1 MPLSAEQAFRV
12 HYDPGPG
19 ADETPDPTA
28 LILVNARARRA
39 GQLAW
44 LNPVRT
50 ALAERYRV
58 EVAHPTSSADTERI
72 AREAATRGVTLV
84 VAAGGDGTVHA
95 VANGLA
101 GSQSS
106 IGLLP
111 LGTANDLARELGI
124 PRDVVASARA
134 LAVGRRR
141 FVDLGRVNGRRFLTV
156 GGLGL
161 VSASALSVT
170 RAKER
175 SPLSRRIAT
184 LLGASIYRVVAAALI
199 LGRREIAN
207 AVRLRWTDPADGRA
221 RVLHADVHALFVT
234 NHRTC
239 GAGLTIPSGG
249 SADDGVF
256 ELCLVPA
263 TSRARLVA
271 NLQRLSA
278 GREIPMDVLTVLR
291 ATDATVQLE
300 RPDSFIADGELVAH
314 GTRFEIGIE
323 PRALSIIV

>member
-1 MPLSAEQAFRV
+1 MHNA
-12 HYDPGPG
+12 PGLG
-19 ADETPDPTA
+19 TDENSSDPTA
-28 LILVNARARRA
+28 LILVNPRARRA
-39 GQLAW
+39 GNPHW
-44 LNPVRT
+44 LHPVRVV
-50 ALAERYRV
+50 LAERYQV
-58 EVAHPTSSADTERI
+58 DVAHPASSAETERL
-72 AREAATRGVTLV
+72 ARDAAARGVTLV
-84 VAAGGDGTVHA
+84 VAAGGDGTIHA

-101 GSQSS
+101 GSRSS
-106 IGLLP
+106 LGLIP
-111 LGTANDLARELGI
+111 LGTANDLARELG
-124 PRDVVASARA
+124 VAGDLAAAARA
-134 LAVGRRR
+134 LADGRRR
-141 FVDLGRVNGRRFLTV
+141 LVDLGRVTGRRFLTV

-184 LLGASIYRVVAAALI
+184 LLGGAIYRVAAAALI
-199 LGRREIAN
+199 LGQRDIAS
-207 AVRLRWTDPADGRA
+207 AIKLRWTDPTDGRA
-221 RVLHADVHALFVT
+221 HSLNTDVHALFVT

-278 GREIPMDVLTVLR
+278 GRDIPMEVLTVLR
-291 ATDATVQLE
+291 ATAAAVELE
-300 RPDSFIADGELVAH
+300 RADSFIADGELVAQ
-314 GTRFEIGIE
+314 GTHFELGIE
-323 PRALSIIV
+323 RQALSIIV